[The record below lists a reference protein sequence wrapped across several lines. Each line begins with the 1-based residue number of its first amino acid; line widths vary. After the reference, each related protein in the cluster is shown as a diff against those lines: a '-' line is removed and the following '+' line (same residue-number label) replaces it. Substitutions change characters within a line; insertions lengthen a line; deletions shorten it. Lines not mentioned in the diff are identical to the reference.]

1 MNIFIR
7 ELRANR
13 KALIIWS
20 VCMVL
25 FVLSGMGKYTAYSA
39 GGSSSAILNDLPKT
53 VRALLGFGP
62 FDVTQISGFFAFL
75 VPYLELTVAIHAVLL
90 GNGIISKEERDK
102 TSEFL
107 IAKPVSRNSI
117 VTYKLLA
124 ALFNV
129 VVINVVTSISCIF
142 MVAAY
147 NKGESITGEIL
158 WFMFSMLIIQLIFLL
173 LGALLA
179 SVIRRPK
186 ASGSIATGIIMGAY
200 VISKVTD
207 MTDKVNALNIL
218 TPFKYFDMVRIVD
231 GGGLQTIVV
240 LLTFLL
246 IAVLSI
252 STYYFYLRRDISN

>member
-1 MNIFIR
+1 
-7 ELRANR
+7 
-13 KALIIWS
+13 
-20 VCMVL
+20 
-25 FVLSGMGKYTAYSA
+25 
-39 GGSSSAILNDLPKT
+39 
-53 VRALLGFGP
+53 
-62 FDVTQISGFFAFL
+62 
-75 VPYLELTVAIHAVLL
+75 
-90 GNGIISKEERDK
+90 
-102 TSEFL
+102 
-107 IAKPVSRNSI
+107 
-117 VTYKLLA
+117 
-124 ALFNV
+124 
-129 VVINVVTSISCIF
+129 